1 MPKETFLNL
10 PEEKQN
16 RIIEAALDEFA
27 RQSYEKAR
35 VTVIA
40 REAEIATGSF
50 YQYFQDK
57 KDLFKYI
64 ADKMASKK
72 LDYID
77 QDMRQKKEDYDFI
90 QLLREMYL
98 SGFKFARENP
108 RLVALGNNILKNEEL
123 RQEIWKEQEQE
134 TSQFF
139 QRMLEEGQQKGD
151 LDPEIDPYLVAKLLT
166 GLNQT
171 LADIVHKEGLDLED
185 YEEEMEI
192 IENMLYFIKH
202 GIVNS

>member
-1 MPKETFLNL
+1 LPKETFFNL

-27 RQSYEKAR
+27 GQSYEKAR

-40 REAEIATGSF
+40 QKAEIATGSF

-77 QDMRQKKEDYDFI
+77 QDMSQKKEDQKKEDYDFI

-98 SGFKFARENP
+98 SGFNFARENP

-151 LDPEIDPYLVAKLLT
+151 LDPEID
-166 GLNQT
+166 
-171 LADIVHKEGLDLED
+171 IVHKEGLDLED